1 VSDADWKFRQN
12 ASQFARQGY
21 DIHGDLTAALL
32 TRVADG
38 EAGVKSVSGAVHSLD
53 HSASGR
59 PGFEV
64 SVAGLLGLTCQ
75 SCGAAFDLAVDSA
88 SIIHVAR
95 DTAELASWEDE
106 TFESIEATEKTSA
119 LELVEDELLLS
130 IPYVPRCPKCAA
142 DDTPRTHEF
151 S

>member
-1 VSDADWKFRQN
+1 M
-12 ASQFARQGY
+12 
-21 DIHGDLTAALL
+21 
-32 TRVADG
+32 
-38 EAGVKSVSGAVHSLD
+38 KSVSGAVHSLG
-53 HSASGR
+53 HGASGR

-64 SVAGLLGLTCQ
+64 SVAGVVGLACQ

-95 DTAELASWEDE
+95 DAAELASWEDE
-106 TFESIEATEKTSA
+106 AFESVEATEKTSA